1 MTRGVRPG
9 DSDVSAAIDHD
20 PVGLVLDRLHGAG
33 CNPKQASSG
42 QWNAKCPVS
51 ANHAHGDKNPS
62 LSVGTGPDG
71 KALVCCHKGCRLPD
85 IAHALDIGVHD
96 MFPPRPRAT
105 IGDGKRI
112 TAEYPYY
119 SADGELI
126 FEVLRYSPKTFRQRR
141 PDGNG
146 GWTWSL
152 GGLHE
157 RPLYQ
162 LPQLRAAIASRFT
175 MPNTS
180 KPIDGNTTTSDAWCL
195 TARRHRT
202 L

>member
-1 MTRGVRPG
+1 
-9 DSDVSAAIDHD
+9 VSAAIDHD

-112 TAEYPYY
+112 V
-119 SADGELI
+119 I
-126 FEVLRYSPKTFRQRR
+126 SPIIPPGWFKIGVKVIDRQRA
-141 PDGNG
+141 
-146 GWTWSL
+146 L
-152 GGLHE
+152 
-157 RPLYQ
+157 
-162 LPQLRAAIASRFT
+162 
-175 MPNTS
+175 
-180 KPIDGNTTTSDAWCL
+180 L
-195 TARRHRT
+195 TKEA
-202 L
+202 